1 MPVRRDGVAS
11 SQHTRQQI
19 YYCQASI
26 KFCQRNQSLDLAG
39 FTPQLQRTEPRRLCH
54 GSKQMKKHEKKM
66 RAPNMKKFGFAAGA
80 ARAATFTSV
89 LAGGLTAAVLG
100 LAAPAGAAPT
110 GPGNAQETINQL
122 QADGYNVVVNRIGT
136 TPLDQAAVVAV
147 RPGQTYSR
155 TDSGTPGDSLET
167 TVTGKTIYVD
177 VK

>member
-1 MPVRRDGVAS
+1 
-11 SQHTRQQI
+11 
-19 YYCQASI
+19 
-26 KFCQRNQSLDLAG
+26 
-39 FTPQLQRTEPRRLCH
+39 
-54 GSKQMKKHEKKM
+54 MKKL
-66 RAPNMKKFGFAAGA
+66 GFA
-80 ARAATFTSV
+80 TVF
-89 LAGGLTAAVLG
+89 AGGLATAVLG

-155 TDSGTPGDSLET
+155 TDSGTPGDSFGT
-167 TVTGKTIYVD
+167 TITGKTVYVD